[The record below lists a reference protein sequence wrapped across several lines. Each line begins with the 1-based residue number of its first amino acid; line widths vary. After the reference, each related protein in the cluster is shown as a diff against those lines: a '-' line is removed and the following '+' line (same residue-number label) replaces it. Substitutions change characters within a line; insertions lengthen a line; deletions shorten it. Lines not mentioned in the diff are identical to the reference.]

1 MFSNSIRF
9 SRHDLPFNSK
19 MKTFWKE
26 KGFLIIDN
34 FYTIK
39 ECKSARLRAN
49 QLIKKFNPN
58 TNRSIFNTKNPK
70 HADDKYF
77 LESGDQIHFFFE
89 NQAFDSEGNLTNSIE
104 LLINKIGHALHDLDP
119 IFKKFSHRTDLH
131 EIAKAID
138 IKSPKLL
145 QSMYIFKQPRIG
157 GEVVCHQDST
167 FLYTKPEST
176 VGFWIA
182 LEDATINN
190 GCLWVTAG
198 GHKGPLRKLFVRQK
212 DKMIMKTLDDTDF
225 EKTTTPLEAKEG
237 ALILLHGRLPHY
249 SCENKSNKS
258 RHAFSIHIIDGNCE
272 YPKENW
278 LQRKS
283 MPMRGFVD

>member
-1 MFSNSIRF
+1 MFSNPTFFTRQ
-9 SRHDLPFNSK
+9 DLPFNSK
-19 MKTFWKE
+19 MKTFWNE
-26 KGFLIIDN
+26 KGFLIIES
-34 FYTIK
+34 FYSLK
-39 ECKSARLRAN
+39 ECQSARLRAN
-49 QLIKKFNPN
+49 ELIKKFNHSI
-58 TNRSIFNTKNPK
+58 NRSIFNTKNQE

-77 LESGDQIHFFFE
+77 LESGDQIRFFFE
-89 NQAFDSEGNLTNSIE
+89 NKAFDSKGNLTNSIE

-119 IFKKFSHRTDLH
+119 VFNKFSHRKDLH
-131 EIAKAID
+131 EIAKAIE

-157 GEVVCHQDST
+157 GEVSCHQDST

-190 GCLWVTAG
+190 GCLWVNEG
-198 GHKGPLRKLFVRQK
+198 GHKGPLRKLFIRQK
-212 DKMIMKTLDDTDF
+212 DKMIMETLDDTEF
-225 EKTTTPLEAKEG
+225 NKNTIPLEVKEG
-237 ALILLHGRLPHY
+237 TLILLHGRLPHY
-249 SCENKSNKS
+249 SCENKSSKS
-258 RHAFSIHIIDGNCE
+258 RHAFSLHVIDGTCK

-283 MPMRGFVD
+283 MPMKGFID